1 MGVEVEGSELPKVNG
16 GADAD
21 AVVHDMENG
30 KANESDPIIS
40 GLHSV
45 DEEKSKEDVKDVE
58 NTNLPKDAT
67 DEWPVE
73 PQVYSFWIVKY
84 RPYEDPKLKL
94 EMEQLDKDIQKKSAQ
109 ISQIY
114 DEINPKRA
122 EKEELHAILSSL
134 GEEKSQYQEFIDQ
147 KRKEMKPLQDA
158 LGDLRGP
165 GREKGVAIC
174 STEEE
179 LNAIIRNM
187 EYHIQHES
195 VSLKEEKQIL
205 REIKEFEATRPK
217 VIANAAMRAKVQES
231 MGQKEAIQDQVK
243 LLGTDLDG
251 VRKQKAAV
259 QAKRDQLH
267 AQANFLKDQISKLY
281 TDVKVLKEKRQAAV
295 DAIQELRKKRDAGNT
310 DYYQNRTIISNVKD
324 LAAKK
329 DVKALEELVNTEVE
343 KFMSQW
349 NSSKAFRNN
358 YEKRILLSLD
368 MRQLSRDGRMRNFD
382 EKPLVKAESPMTSET
397 AVASNA
403 TMKAQKE
410 FSKNI
415 PKTEKLPVETAQTES
430 TRKGNKESKTVLERA
445 VEDDEVFVVEKPK
458 KITSNGNEID
468 AAKMMEKKKEEEKEK
483 QRQAVERKKK
493 LQEKAAAKAALR
505 AQKEAEKK
513 QKDREKKLK
522 KKEGLPTQTTD
533 EEEAAEKAN
542 VNEPEKSANVEEDI
556 ETRALPKAKEQ
567 NENTLRHRKTVKSR
581 GTLPKAIL
589 KKKKSANYWRWASAG
604 AAAVVVLMLLVL
616 GYNYIQKPPVV
627 V

>member
-1 MGVEVEGSELPKVNG
+1 MGVEVEGSGLPIVNG
-16 GADAD
+16 DENI
-21 AVVHDMENG
+21 VVNDVENG
-30 KANESDPIIS
+30 ETNVSEPITFGS
-40 GLHSV
+40 HGV
-45 DEEKSKEDVKDVE
+45 DEEQSVGEVKNDVS
-58 NTNLPKDAT
+58 TANLPKDAA
-67 DEWPVE
+67 DEWPAE
-73 PQVYSFWIVKY
+73 PQVYSFWMVKY
-84 RPYEDPKLKL
+84 RPYDDPKLKS
-94 EMEQLDKDIQKKSAQ
+94 EMDLLDKDIQKKITQ

-122 EKEELHAILSSL
+122 EKEELHAILSTL

-174 STEEE
+174 SSEEE
-179 LNAIIRNM
+179 LNGIIRSM
-187 EYHIQHES
+187 EYRIQHES

-217 VIANAAMRAKVQES
+217 VVANAAMRAKVQES

-267 AQANFLKDQISKLY
+267 AQVNVLKDQIAKLY
-281 TDVKVLKEKRQAAV
+281 TDVKVLKEKKQASLEAM
-295 DAIQELRKKRDAGNT
+295 QELRKKRDAGNT
-310 DYYQNRTIISNVKD
+310 DYYKNRTIISNVKD

-343 KFMSQW
+343 NFMSQW
-349 NSSKAFRNN
+349 NGNKAFRNN

-382 EKPLVKAESPMTSET
+382 EKPLVKVESSVPSET
-397 AVASNA
+397 VAVAKA
-403 TMKAQKE
+403 TIKPQKE
-410 FSKNI
+410 VSKPA
-415 PKTEKLPVETAQTES
+415 PKTENLPVEKAQNETK
-430 TRKGNKESKTVLERA
+430 KGNKEAKAVLERSLE
-445 VEDDEVFVVEKPK
+445 EDVFVVEKPK
-458 KITSNGNEID
+458 KSASNGTEID
-468 AAKMMEKKKEEEKEK
+468 PAKLKEMKKEEEKEK
-483 QRQAVERKKK
+483 QRQALERKKK

-513 QKDREKKLK
+513 QKDRERKLK
-522 KKEGLPTQTTD
+522 KKEGSLQPAD
-533 EEEAAEKAN
+533 EEESSEK
-542 VNEPEKSANVEEDI
+542 VDMDELEKSNNVEDAV
-556 ETRALPKAKEQ
+556 ETPAAPKAKEQ
-567 NENTLRHRKTVKSR
+567 KENNLRHRKTVKSR

-589 KKKKSANYWRWASAG
+589 KKKKSNDYWVWASAG
-604 AAAVVVLMLLVL
+604 AAAVVVLMLLFL
-616 GYNYIQKPPVV
+616 GYNYLQKTQVV
-627 V
+627 

>member
-1 MGVEVEGSELPKVNG
+1 MGVEVEGSVLPVVNG
-16 GADAD
+16 EEKV
-21 AVVHDMENG
+21 VVHDVENG
-30 KANESDPIIS
+30 DANVSEPITFGS
-40 GLHSV
+40 HGVDAEQSV
-45 DEEKSKEDVKDVE
+45 GEVKNVS
-58 NTNLPKDAT
+58 NTNLPKDAV
-67 DEWPVE
+67 DEWPAE

-84 RPYEDPKLKL
+84 RPYEDPKLKS
-94 EMEQLDKDIQKKSAQ
+94 EMDLLDKDIQKKITQ

-122 EKEELHAILSSL
+122 EKEELHAILSTL

-174 STEEE
+174 SSEEE
-179 LNAIIRNM
+179 LNGIIRSM
-187 EYHIQHES
+187 EYRIQHES
-195 VSLKEEKQIL
+195 VTLKEEKQIL
-205 REIKEFEATRPK
+205 REIKEFEATRTK

-267 AQANFLKDQISKLY
+267 AQVNVLKDQIAKLY
-281 TDVKVLKEKRQAAV
+281 TDVKVLKEKKQAALE
-295 DAIQELRKKRDAGNT
+295 AMQELRRKRDAGNT
-310 DYYQNRTIISNVKD
+310 DYYKNRTIISNVKD

-343 KFMSQW
+343 NFMAQW
-349 NSSKAFRNN
+349 NSSKAFRTN

-382 EKPLVKAESPMTSET
+382 EKPLVKVESPVPSET
-397 AVASNA
+397 VTASKA
-403 TMKAQKE
+403 TSKPQKE
-410 FSKNI
+410 VAKAA
-415 PKTEKLPVETAQTES
+415 PKTENLPVEKAQTE
-430 TRKGNKESKTVLERA
+430 TKKGNKEPKAVLERSMEE
-445 VEDDEVFVVEKPK
+445 EDFFVVEKPK
-458 KITSNGNEID
+458 KNVSNGSEVD
-468 AAKMMEKKKEEEKEK
+468 AAKIKEMKKEEEKEK
-483 QRQAVERKKK
+483 QRQALERKKK

-513 QKDREKKLK
+513 QKDRERKLK
-522 KKEGLPTQTTD
+522 KKEGSSSQTAD
-533 EEEAAEKAN
+533 EEEPTEN
-542 VNEPEKSANVEEDI
+542 TSTDELEKSNSAEDAI
-556 ETRALPKAKEQ
+556 ETPAPAKAKEQ
-567 NENTLRHRKTVKSR
+567 KENTLRHRKTTVKSR

-589 KKKKSANYWRWASAG
+589 KKKKSTDYWLWASVG
-604 AAAVVVLMLLVL
+604 AAAVVVLLLLFL
-616 GYNYIQKPPVV
+616 GYNYLQTSQVV
-627 V
+627 D

>member
-16 GADAD
+16 D
-21 AVVHDMENG
+21 VIHDMENG
-30 KANESDPIIS
+30 KTNDSGPITFGS
-40 GLHSV
+40 HGV
-45 DEEKSKEDVKDVE
+45 DEEQPKGDAKNVVNNS
-58 NTNLPKDAT
+58 LPKDAT
-67 DEWPVE
+67 DEWPAE

-109 ISQIY
+109 ISQLY

-165 GREKGVAIC
+165 GREKGVVIC

-179 LNAIIRNM
+179 LNGIIRSL

-205 REIKEFEATRPK
+205 REIKELEATRPK
-217 VIANAAMRAKVQES
+217 VVANAAVRAKVQES
-231 MGQKEAIQDQVK
+231 LGQKEAIQDQVK

-259 QAKRDQLH
+259 QARRDQLH
-267 AQANFLKDQISKLY
+267 AQVNVLKDQISKLY
-281 TDVKVLKEKRQAAV
+281 TDVKLLKEKRQAAIE
-295 DAIQELRKKRDAGNT
+295 AMQELRKKREAGNI
-310 DYYQNRTIISNVKD
+310 DYYQNRTILSNVKD

-329 DVKALEELVNTEVE
+329 DVKALEELVNMEVE

-349 NSSKAFRNN
+349 NHNKAFRNN
-358 YEKRILLSLD
+358 YEKSILLSLD

-382 EKPLVKAESPMTSET
+382 EKPLVQAESRMTSDT
-397 AVASNA
+397 VVAPNA
-403 TMKAQKE
+403 LSKASKE
-410 FSKNI
+410 VSKSTQ
-415 PKTEKLPVETAQTES
+415 KTEKLLVEKAQTE
-430 TRKGNKESKTVLERA
+430 TRKGDKESKAVLERSME
-445 VEDDEVFVVEKPK
+445 EDEEVFVVEKPK
-458 KITSNGNEID
+458 KSTSNGNETD
-468 AAKMMEKKKEEEKEK
+468 TEKMMEKKKEEEKEK
-483 QRQAVERKKK
+483 QRHAVERKKK

-522 KKEGLPTQTTD
+522 KKGGLMTQLTD
-533 EEEAAEKAN
+533 EEEPAEKPD
-542 VNEPEKSANVEEDI
+542 VDESEESANVEEAT
-556 ETRALPKAKEQ
+556 ETPALPKAKEQ
-567 NENTLRHRKTVKSR
+567 KENTLRQRKITKSR

-604 AAAVVVLMLLVL
+604 AAAVVVLMLLVV
-616 GYNYIQKPPVV
+616 GYNYIQKAPIIS
-627 V
+627 